1 MKIAILASGAGSN
14 AANIIQHFKNT
25 PVQISLIA
33 CNKADAGVFQIAKD
47 NKIDSILLTKE
58 NFKTSDQ
65 FVNELQQRQIDLVIL
80 AGFLWLVPT
89 NLVKAFADRI
99 INIHPAL
106 LPKFGGKGMYGHFVH
121 EAVHEAQE
129 VESGITIHLVNE
141 EFDKGKILFQAK
153 ASVEN
158 CSASEIEQKVRAL
171 EIEHFPKAIENFIS
185 QM

>member
-1 MKIAILASGAGSN
+1 MNIAILASGAGSN

-25 PVQISLIA
+25 SVRVNLIA
-33 CNKADAGVFQIAKD
+33 CNNPEAGVFQIAKD
-47 NKIDSILLTKE
+47 NSIDSIVLTKE
-58 NFKTSDQ
+58 NFKSSDQ
-65 FVNELQQRQIDLVIL
+65 FVQELQKREIDFVIL

-89 NLVKAFADRI
+89 NLVKAFEDRI

-121 EAVHEAQE
+121 EAVHLAQE

-153 ASVEN
+153 ANVEK

-171 EIEHFPKAIENFIS
+171 EIEHFPKAIENVIS
-185 QM
+185 KM

>member
-1 MKIAILASGAGSN
+1 MNIAILASGAGSN
-14 AANIIQHFKNT
+14 AANIIQYFKNT
-25 PVQISLIA
+25 SVKVKLIA
-33 CNKADAGVFQIAKD
+33 CNNPDAGIFQIAKD
-47 NKIDSILLTKE
+47 NQIDSMLLTKE

-65 FVNELQQRQIDLVIL
+65 FVHQLQQIEIDLVIL

-89 NLVKAFADRI
+89 NLVKAFEDRI

-121 EAVHEAQE
+121 EAVHEAKE
-129 VESGITIHLVNE
+129 IESGITIHLVNE
-141 EFDKGKILFQAK
+141 EFDKGEILFQAK
-153 ASVEN
+153 ANVEN

-185 QM
+185 KM

>member
-1 MKIAILASGAGSN
+1 MNIAILASGAGSN

-25 PVQISLIA
+25 SVKVKLIA
-33 CNKADAGVFQIAKD
+33 CNNADAGVFQIAKD
-47 NKIDSILLTKE
+47 NQIDSILVTKE
-58 NFKTSDQ
+58 NFKNSDQ
-65 FVNELQQRQIDLVIL
+65 FVNELQNRKIELVIL
-80 AGFLWLVPT
+80 AGFLWLVPK
-89 NLVKAFADRI
+89 NLVAAFEDRI

-141 EFDKGKILFQAK
+141 EFDKGKILFQVK
-153 ASVEN
+153 AIVEN

-185 QM
+185 EM